1 MFIGIDSHKD
11 TLAACRVADDGHR
24 LEGDIFPNTPS
35 GHRRLL
41 AWAMADGPIRR
52 FGIEGS
58 ANLGAGLARFLSDN
72 GQDVVE
78 VPGRLTVRERTRLR
92 RGGKSDPMDALAI
105 ARVTARETTLPP
117 VRRPGLA
124 EDLKVLSDFRDELVV
139 QRNAE
144 GNRLHADLA
153 IVSPGYARSCRSL
166 VSARALTRASGLLRG
181 QGSMRARLARRRI
194 KRLRKL
200 DAEIAML
207 TSDISD
213 LVVSSCTRLTSIVG
227 VGPLL
232 AARLLGEVGDV
243 RRFPTADHFASLNG
257 TAPIPVSSGRTDR
270 HRLNRGGNRR
280 LNRALHYVALTQSSW
295 EPRAVTYLERKRQEG
310 KTRREALRCLKR
322 RLSDVVYR
330 VLVADAAEAALL
342 T

>member
-1 MFIGIDSHKD
+1 MGKARLHRPRGYALLWALLLVVLLASTTTQLVTSSAVEAVRASRQAN
-11 TLAACRVADDGHR
+11 TLAHELGVDSLLAVLRLRIRQDDRISRDLDRWGFATVELNLDACRVSCRVADDGHR

-200 DAEIAML
+200 DAEIAVL
-207 TSDISD
+207 TSDI
-213 LVVSSCTRLTSIVG
+213 
-227 VGPLL
+227 
-232 AARLLGEVGDV
+232 
-243 RRFPTADHFASLNG
+243 
-257 TAPIPVSSGRTDR
+257 
-270 HRLNRGGNRR
+270 
-280 LNRALHYVALTQSSW
+280 
-295 EPRAVTYLERKRQEG
+295 
-310 KTRREALRCLKR
+310 
-322 RLSDVVYR
+322 
-330 VLVADAAEAALL
+330 
-342 T
+342 